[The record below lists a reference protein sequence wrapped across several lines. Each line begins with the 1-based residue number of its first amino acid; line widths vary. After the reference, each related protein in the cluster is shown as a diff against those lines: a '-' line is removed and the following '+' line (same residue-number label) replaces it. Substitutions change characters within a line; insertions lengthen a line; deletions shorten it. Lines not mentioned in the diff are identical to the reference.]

1 MILYDLE
8 QQFDVYI
15 IWTFFDFF
23 DIISNNKDIH
33 YDCVSASTEFG
44 YPNSGMLLRHCLSK
58 HRPCVHTWLSEHRR
72 LCPHDIAFASNTFGY
87 PNTAT
92 CPALVMAVSP
102 AGSVSVSAFGRG
114 VRRTPAPLKP
124 FERRILWI

>member
-15 IWTFFDFF
+15 IWTFFYFF

-33 YDCVSASTEFG
+33 YDCVSASNAFG
-44 YPNSGMLLRHCLSK
+44 YPN
-58 HRPCVHTWLSEHRR
+58 
-72 LCPHDIAFASNTFGY
+72 A
-87 PNTAT
+87 AT
-92 CPALVMAVSP
+92 CSALVRAVSP
-102 AGSVSVSAFGRG
+102 AGSVSASAFGRG

-124 FERRILWI
+124 FERRNSWIIKI